1 LLLKEVTS
9 SAAVAET
16 VDAVVGAFLFRFG
29 LSEWKS
35 SLLISLQII
44 HDSREIL
51 KLSLESVHFNCDQI
65 EWEGSKINGSQVIIT
80 LYHSMFTTTDMMKP
94 ASLIT
99 KVLCKECNQILLVE
113 GLPRTS
119 YSGRLTPE

>member
-1 LLLKEVTS
+1 MGGTKSLSRGSSPVSGRELEGLDLDFADDELLLKEVTS

-44 HDSREIL
+44 HDS
-51 KLSLESVHFNCDQI
+51 
-65 EWEGSKINGSQVIIT
+65 
-80 LYHSMFTTTDMMKP
+80 
-94 ASLIT
+94 
-99 KVLCKECNQILLVE
+99 
-113 GLPRTS
+113 
-119 YSGRLTPE
+119 